1 MRAESQRNGWKTI
14 KRGMGQKRAP
24 APTMVETI
32 NAEDKRVQC
41 TTQELV
47 EAAIHGEI
55 SSRFSQAGSAPICN
69 GPLFELLGY
78 NADTEAG
85 AEILEGTFEPPPGT
99 DPATITI
106 SKKIARIWRL
116 MGDAGRS
123 V

>member
-1 MRAESQRNGWKTI
+1 M
-14 KRGMGQKRAP
+14 M
-24 APTMVETI
+24 ETVVSDG
-32 NAEDKRVQC
+32 NRVQC
-41 TTQELV
+41 TAKELV

-55 SSRFSQAGSAPICN
+55 SPRFGRAGGAPICN

-99 DPATITI
+99 DPATII
-106 SKKIARIWRL
+106 ILKEIARIWRL
-116 MGDAGRS
+116 VGEGGGS